1 MTKEKEQSGRER
13 NTMKSS
19 KTALHL
25 LGFILNILMMVLIVF
40 VVIQLATAAYDIG
53 YRVFT
58 EPAMESE
65 PGRDVMVEVEQGM
78 SAWELGT
85 ELEEKGLV
93 DNHILFTVQLQISSY
108 AKNMKPGLYTL
119 NTSMT
124 AREMMQ
130 VMTKEEV
137 EETAK

>member
-1 MTKEKEQSGRER
+1 MAKG
-13 NTMKSS
+13 S

-25 LGFILNILMMVLIVF
+25 LGFILNILIMVLIAF
-40 VVIQLATAAYDIG
+40 VVLQLAAAAYDIG
-53 YRVFT
+53 YRIFT

-65 PGRDVMVEVEQGM
+65 PGRDVMVEIEQGM

-93 DNHILFTVQLQISSY
+93 DNHFLFTIQLTLFSY
-108 AKNMKPGLYTL
+108 AKDIKPGMYTL

-124 AREMMQ
+124 AKELMEAM
-130 VMTKEEV
+130 VKEEI
-137 EETAK
+137 EETAQ